1 MDTLI
6 IRADASPAIGHGHV
20 MRCLALAQ
28 AWQDRGGRCI
38 FVSAQPAPALE
49 TRLKSEGFGVVYLNA
64 IAGSREDASQLADTA
79 AQNAARYAVIDGY
92 HFGREY
98 QQILKCA
105 GLKLLVIDDYGQIGA
120 YAADIILDQNAGA
133 REILYAHREPATEL
147 LLGTRYAMLR
157 REFKAWSEWKREIPP
172 VARKIL
178 VTMGG
183 SDPENLTLR
192 VVEALRKLDLP
203 EVEAVVVIGGGNAHA
218 SKIRILVEK
227 SQNKLRV
234 ESNVRKMPEL
244 MAQADLAVASAGST
258 SWEIC
263 LLGLPAIVIDAA
275 PNQVPLAQALNA
287 AEAAVYIPRI
297 KLTMDGLA
305 ETIRSLATSR
315 DLRQKLSTNASKFVD
330 GRGAARVVSAM
341 FLPTIA
347 LRNANPDDCR
357 LLWEWATDSTVR
369 SASFSPGPI
378 EWDEHRAWF
387 QNKIEDPRCLILIAE
402 DEQRRP
408 LGQVRAD
415 FSAHQDAEIDISV
428 SRDHR
433 GMGFGPHLISQ
444 CVREVFNR
452 TKAERVHAFIRPENS
467 ASLRAFQKACF
478 TSLGLDFVR
487 GHQAFH
493 YVCNRACS
501 QGRS

>member
-6 IRADASPAIGHGHV
+6 IRADAGPAIGHGHV

-28 AWQDRGGRCI
+28 AWQDRGGRCV
-38 FVSAQPAPALE
+38 FLTSQPAPAIE
-49 TRLKSEGFGVVYLNA
+49 ARLSSEGFAVLRLDA
-64 IAGSREDASQLADTA
+64 TPGSREDASQLAQSAMQQD
-79 AQNAARYAVIDGY
+79 ARWAVIDGY
-92 HFGREY
+92 HFGLEY
-98 QQILKCA
+98 QQILKSA

-133 REILYAHREPATEL
+133 REILYARREPATEV
-147 LLGTRYAMLR
+147 LLGTHYAMLR
-157 REFKAWSEWKREIPP
+157 REFKSWGERKREIPP

-178 VTMGG
+178 ITMGG
-183 SDPENLTLR
+183 SDPENLTVR

-203 EVEAVVVIGGGNAHA
+203 EVEATVVIGGGNARA
-218 SKIRILVEK
+218 SNIKTLTEK
-227 SQNKLRV
+227 SRDKLRV
-234 ESNVRKMPEL
+234 ESNVRNMPEL

-263 LLGLPAIVIDAA
+263 LLGLPAIIVDAA
-275 PNQVPLAQALNA
+275 PNQLPLAQALNSADA
-287 AEAAVYIPRI
+287 AIHIPKT
-297 KLTMDGLA
+297 KLTIDGLA

-315 DLRQKLSTNASKFVD
+315 DLRQKLSTNVSKFVD

-341 FLPTIA
+341 YLPTIA
-347 LRNANPDDCR
+347 LRTARPDDCR
-357 LLWEWATDSTVR
+357 LLWEWASDSTVR
-369 SASFSPGPI
+369 LASFSPGPI
-378 EWDEHRAWF
+378 NWDEHRAWF
-387 QNKIEDPRCLILIAE
+387 QNKIEDPHCLILIAE

-428 SRDHR
+428 SRAHR
-433 GMGFGPHLISQ
+433 GMGFAPHLISQ

-452 TKAERVHAFIRPENS
+452 TTAERVHAFIRPGNS
-467 ASLRAFQKACF
+467 ASIRAFQKACF

-493 YVCNRACS
+493 YVRNRAS
-501 QGRS
+501 